1 MTRGRTLARQHRR
14 DSNAHGAFDLVMR
27 IQHRAQSEKH
37 RPIRA
42 VTLVLN
48 DERHR
53 LWRNEAR
60 KSRFHDVF
68 SQAQLWQVGDGLGML
83 RRPFPFLGA
92 RQKYRDLAVL
102 FLLSTNPPGR
112 RRLCKLSS
120 TIRPGMVLFGKRRAY
135 LLQRWLILISR
146 AAQ

>member
-1 MTRGRTLARQHRR
+1 MPPGRTLARQHRC
-14 DSNAHGAFDLVMR
+14 DSNAHGAFDLILRM
-27 IQHRAQSEKH
+27 QHRAQSQKH

-53 LWRNEAR
+53 LGRNEAR
-60 KSRFHDVF
+60 KSRFHEVS

-102 FLLSTNPPGR
+102 FLLSTNPPGC
-112 RRLCKLSS
+112 RRLSKLPS

-135 LLQRWLILISR
+135 LLQRWWVLISQ